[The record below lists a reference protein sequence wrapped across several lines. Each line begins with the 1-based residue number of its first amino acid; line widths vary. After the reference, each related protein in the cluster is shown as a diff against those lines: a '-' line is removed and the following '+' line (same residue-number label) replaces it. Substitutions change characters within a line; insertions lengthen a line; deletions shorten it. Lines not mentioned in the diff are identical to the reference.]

1 MWPKK
6 ESMKE
11 SKIVAYCLVI
21 IVVFLTGVVLKLA
34 QPVLFP
40 FFLAI
45 FLSFLLSPVLDFLI
59 RLKIPKSISVLAI
72 VILTFVV
79 IYLLGLLFYT
89 SGKAFASEFPK
100 YGQKISSIL
109 TDIQDRIRI
118 SFPEW
123 EPVNWVEQLNI
134 NRIGGFFLSSLGT
147 FFAFMSNLFLIFI
160 FLVFILV
167 SRGNLKIKIKN
178 SFSDKRSTQ
187 ISEVMNTIDIQ
198 IQKYL
203 SIKTVISFSTGV
215 LATIVL
221 LMFGVDFAIVFGFFT
236 FILNYIPN
244 IGSIIA
250 TALPVSIAVFQF
262 ETLWPAF
269 WILIILGAI
278 QMTIGNFIEPRVMGH
293 GLGLSPLVVL
303 FFLFFWGWLWGL
315 GGMILAVPTAAIV
328 KIVCQNI
335 PALNFVAQLMSK
347 D

>member
-6 ESMKE
+6 DFMKE

-21 IVVFLTGVVLKLA
+21 IVIFLTGVVLKLA
-34 QPVLFP
+34 KPVLFP
-40 FFLAI
+40 FFLAV
-45 FLSFLLSPVLDFLI
+45 FLSFLLFPVLGFLT
-59 RLKIPKSISVLAI
+59 RLKIPKSVSVVVI
-72 VILTFVV
+72 VILTFLI
-79 IYLLGLLFYT
+79 IYLLGVLFYT

-109 TDIQDRIRI
+109 TDIQQRIRI

-134 NRIGGFFLSSLGT
+134 NRMGGFFVSSLGT

-160 FLVFILV
+160 FLVFILA
-167 SRGNLKIKIKN
+167 SRGNLKRKIEN
-178 SFSDKRSTQ
+178 SFSSKRSSQ
-187 ISEVMNTIDIQ
+187 ISDVMYKIDIQ

-215 LATIVL
+215 MATIVL
-221 LMFGVDFAIVFGFFT
+221 LLFGVDFAIVFGFFT

-250 TALPVSIAVFQF
+250 TALPVAIAVFQF

-269 WILIILGAI
+269 WILIILGSI
-278 QMTIGNFIEPRVMGH
+278 QMTLGNFVEPRVMGH
-293 GLGLSPLVVL
+293 GLGLSTLVVL

-315 GGMILAVPTAAIV
+315 GGMILAVPTAAVI

-335 PALNFVAQLMSK
+335 PGLNFVAQLMSK

>member
-6 ESMKE
+6 ELVKE
-11 SKIVAYCLVI
+11 SKVVAYCLVI

-34 QPVLFP
+34 KPVLFP

-45 FLSFLLSPVLDFLI
+45 FLSFLLFPVLDFLT
-59 RLKIPKSISVLAI
+59 RLKIPKFVSVLVI
-72 VILTFVV
+72 VILTFLA
-79 IYLLGLLFYT
+79 IYLFGLLFYT

-100 YGQKISSIL
+100 YGQKIGSIL
-109 TDIQDRIRI
+109 TDIQDQIRVTV
-118 SFPEW
+118 PEW

-134 NRIGGFFLSSLGT
+134 NKIGGFFLSSLGT

-160 FLVFILV
+160 FLVFILA
-167 SRGNLKIKIKN
+167 SRGNLKRKIGN
-178 SFSDKRSTQ
+178 SFGSQRSSQ
-187 ISEVMNTIDIQ
+187 IIDVMHKIDIQ

-215 LATIVL
+215 IATVVL
-221 LMFGVDFAIVFGFFT
+221 LLFGVDFAIVFGFFT

-244 IGSIIA
+244 IGSLIA
-250 TALPVSIAVFQF
+250 TALPVTIAVFQF

-269 WILIILGAI
+269 WILIILGSI
-278 QMTIGNFIEPRVMGH
+278 QMILGNFIEPRVMGQ
-293 GLGLSPLVVL
+293 GLGLSTLVVL

-315 GGMILAVPTAAIV
+315 GGMILAVPTAAII
-328 KIVCQNI
+328 KIVCQNFS
-335 PALNFVAQLMSK
+335 ALNFVAQLMSK